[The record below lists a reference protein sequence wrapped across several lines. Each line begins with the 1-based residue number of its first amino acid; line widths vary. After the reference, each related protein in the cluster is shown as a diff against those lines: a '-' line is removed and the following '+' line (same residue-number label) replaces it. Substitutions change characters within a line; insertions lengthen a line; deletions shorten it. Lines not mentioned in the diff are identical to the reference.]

1 MSAPAARQRYADA
14 VIRNYLRLPGT
25 PLRASRQDRRL
36 AAQLHDR
43 GVSLRVM
50 WAAFVLAAA
59 RRVVRSSQQRKLEK
73 IRTLYYFLGAV
84 DEVLEAGVEPDYVE
98 YLAAKIVPFVKEKEA
113 LLASRAAMPSTSAS
127 STGQKTAISDGP

>member
-1 MSAPAARQRYADA
+1 MSAPGTRQRYVDA

-43 GVSLRVM
+43 GIPLRVM

-59 RRVVRSSQQRKLEK
+59 RRLVRSSQQRKLEN

-84 DEVLEAGVEPDYVE
+84 DEVLDTGLDPDYFE
-98 YLAAKIVPFVKEKEA
+98 YLAAKIVPFVKDKEA
-113 LLASRAAMPSTSAS
+113 LLASRAALPSTSAPS
-127 STGQKTAISDGP
+127 DGQKTAIPDGR